1 MHIHVPDENICVQRQ
16 YSKVV
21 IFYIIY
27 GKWNSDVNF
36 IDEKIF
42 PFWQAEPGLE
52 AEPGYSPKHN
62 AGGMSIWDYIDRHH
76 KRSAVFYNFNYN
88 PSEHDVVII
97 FRICNCPGSEW
108 SIAKKTGLSH

>member
-1 MHIHVPDENICVQRQ
+1 M
-16 YSKVV
+16 
-21 IFYIIY
+21 
-27 GKWNSDVNF
+27 NF

-62 AGGMSIWDYIDRHH
+62 AGGMSIWDYKDRHH

-97 FRICNCPGSEW
+97 FRICNWHGSKTLKNDQAQETGS
-108 SIAKKTGLSH
+108 SIVLNFQNSIYATLL